1 MRGITLT
8 NRINRNTSALQSE
21 SGFTILELLIALFLG
36 GVIALFALKFYVNE
50 HNNYLVQ
57 RNVSDMQQ
65 NLRAA
70 LREVAHSVING
81 GANLPPEIAAFEVAN
96 KNPDSLV
103 IRYAPIGG
111 SVLVGDHTQI
121 KQASP
126 IHVAKGSDL
135 SKFSAGMRVRL
146 WHSGLKTGEW
156 FTITKIATNNGSGW
170 EEIHHQ
176 GQTLLFDPE
185 PGDMLLA
192 LEEVSYFVD
201 PSDTTNP
208 LFMVQRNGQ
217 PAAPYSENVE
227 SFDMRF
233 TTTRGDTVSVLT
245 PADTVLSGIISLQA
259 RTGDVDYEAM
269 DRNVDGRRR
278 RAQVMEVAIRN
289 NLQ

>member
-8 NRINRNTSALQSE
+8 DQSPAASRAE

-50 HNNYLVQ
+50 HNNFLVQ

-81 GANLPPEIAAFEVAN
+81 GANLPSEIAAFELTDS
-96 KNPDSLV
+96 NPDSLV
-103 IRYAPIGG
+103 VRYAPIGG
-111 SVLVGDHTQI
+111 SVHVGDNTPVD
-121 KQASP
+121 AAAP
-126 IHVAKGSDL
+126 IHVALGSDL
-135 SKFSAGMRVRL
+135 SQFAPGMRVQL
-146 WHSGLKTGEW
+146 WHSALKVGEW
-156 FTITKIATNNGSGW
+156 FIISKIITNNAAGW

-176 GQTLLFDPE
+176 GKTFQFAPE
-185 PGDMLLA
+185 PGDLILA
-192 LEEVSYFVD
+192 LQETSYFVD

-227 SFDMRF
+227 TFDVLF
-233 TTTRGDTVSVLT
+233 TTTRGDTVSTLT
-245 PADTVLSGIISLQA
+245 PADTVLSSIISLQA
-259 RTGDVDYEAM
+259 RTGDVDYELM

-278 RAQVMEVAIRN
+278 RSQVMEVAIRN